1 MANETGQ
8 AGLKQTN
15 TFALKTREDVEKLI
29 LNNKRAFLEQ
39 IESNPQLRE
48 NFRTLLQTWDSSDLV
63 ELGLR
68 LQDRT
73 YYTLQKSPMLSI
85 VDSTPKNFVEWA
97 KNHMLQLRHNP
108 YHQLDS
114 FRDYHQMKLDEE
126 EEKYKLAQRKKEKQ
140 RMQEYEQ
147 KEKEKLEQQVKM
159 SIVILNKE
167 QKERLIASFITL
179 SEVNEKTKG
188 TAEFEVLQNFWRE
201 KYTSTFDSLAAIL
214 RQTGRDEKEVL
225 AATTILTPFV
235 EMLKGLNK
243 EDIENNINWFRAI
256 FKLPPNMSDAEV
268 VAYVD
273 QNKGNFNKIILANGA
288 DYNAVNDYNKNI
300 AEQILNNPA
309 ATDNQKEIA
318 RPLLAQSKEH
328 ANRTAALDEV
338 EREVQRSR
346 NYLLTDYERYGEQ
359 NNSGKIASRQ
369 SATPVKVSNR
379 TFEQLENMGKEY
391 NLFKKMAERTGS
403 NIADMAYH
411 VKQEQAV
418 EQNSIQSQSQ
428 SLETEQQAQMQQVN
442 GTKL

>member
-1 MANETGQ
+1 MANETGK
-8 AGLKQTN
+8 AGLQQTN

-48 NFRTLLQTWDSSDLV
+48 NFRTLLQTWDPSDLT

-85 VDSTPKNFVEWA
+85 VDSTPRNFVEWA

-114 FRDYHQMKLDEE
+114 FRDYNQMKLDEE

-140 RMQEYEQ
+140 RIQEYEQ

-167 QKERLIASFITL
+167 QKERLITSFITL

-235 EMLKGLNK
+235 EMLKGVNK
-243 EDIENNINWFRAI
+243 EDIENNVNWFRAI
-256 FKLPPNMSDAEV
+256 FKLPSNMSDAEV

-273 QNKGNFNKIILANGA
+273 QNKVNFNKIILANGA
-288 DYNAVNDYNKNI
+288 DYNAVNDYNKNV

-318 RPLLAQSKEH
+318 RPLLAQSKEYMTKDQ
-328 ANRTAALDEV
+328 ARDEV

-346 NYLLTDYERYGEQ
+346 NYLLIDYNRYEEQ
-359 NNSGKIASRQ
+359 NNSGKIASRE
-369 SATPVKVSNR
+369 STTPVKVSNK
-379 TFEQLENMGKEY
+379 TFEQLENMGKQY
-391 NLFKKMAERTGS
+391 NLFKKMAEQTGTD
-403 NIADMAYH
+403 IAEIAHKAQY
-411 VKQEQAV
+411 
-418 EQNSIQSQSQ
+418 EQNNIQNQNQSV
-428 SLETEQQAQMQQVN
+428 EIEQQNQIQQVN
-442 GTKL
+442 GSKI

>member
-1 MANETGQ
+1 MANEAGQ
-8 AGLKQTN
+8 AGLQQTN
-15 TFALKTREDVEKLI
+15 TFALRTREDVEKLI

-48 NFRTLLQTWDSSDLV
+48 NFRTLLQTWDPSDLT

-85 VDSTPKNFVEWA
+85 VDSTPKNFVAWA
-97 KNHMLQLRHNP
+97 KGHMLQLRHNP

-126 EEKYKLAQRKKEKQ
+126 EEKYKLAQKKKEKQ

-159 SIVILNKE
+159 YIVILNKE

-235 EMLKGLNK
+235 EMLKGVNK
-243 EDIENNINWFRAI
+243 EDIENNVNWFRAI

-273 QNKGNFNKIILANGA
+273 QNKGDFRKIILANGVG
-288 DYNAVNDYNKNI
+288 YNAVNDYNKNI

-309 ATDNQKEIA
+309 VTENQKALA

-328 ANRTAALDEV
+328 ISKAQAHEEVDAALDIRANQSYQYAE
-338 EREVQRSR
+338 
-346 NYLLTDYERYGEQ
+346 
-359 NNSGKIASRQ
+359 SGSDWQTNFNKALE
-369 SATPVKVSNR
+369 PVKVSNR

-391 NLFKKMAERTGS
+391 SLFKKLAEQTGT
-403 NIADMAYH
+403 D
-411 VKQEQAV
+411 VKELIENARKQHTAEH
-418 EQNSIQSQSQ
+418 SQSIE
-428 SLETEQQAQMQQVN
+428 LEQQAQLQQTS
-442 GTKL
+442 GSKM

>member
-8 AGLKQTN
+8 AGLQQTN
-15 TFALKTREDVEKLI
+15 TFALRTREDVEKLI

-48 NFRTLLQTWDSSDLV
+48 NFRTLLQTWDPSDLT

-114 FRDYHQMKLDEE
+114 FRDYNQMKLDEE

-214 RQTGRDEKEVL
+214 RQTGRDDKEVL

-235 EMLKGLNK
+235 EMLKGVNK
-243 EDIENNINWFRAI
+243 EDIENNVNWFRAI
-256 FKLPPNMSDAEV
+256 FKLPSNMSDAEV

-273 QNKGNFNKIILANGA
+273 QNKEDVRKIILANG
-288 DYNAVNDYNKNI
+288 VNYSAINEYNKNI
-300 AEQILNNPA
+300 AEQILNNQA
-309 ATDNQKEIA
+309 STANQKEIA

-328 ANRTAALDEV
+328 LSRVEAIDEV
-338 EREVQRSR
+338 EKSVRISKASEVQFDE
-346 NYLLTDYERYGEQ
+346 YLTDTPAQEKHSLQKSIRRD
-359 NNSGKIASRQ
+359 IV
-369 SATPVKVSNR
+369 PVKVSNK
-379 TFEQLENMGKEY
+379 TFEQLENMGKQY
-391 NLFKKMAERTGS
+391 NLFKKMAAQTGAD
-403 NIADMAYH
+403 IATVTAE
-411 VKQEQAV
+411 VENVEKQQTQTE
-418 EQNSIQSQSQ
+418 Q
-428 SLETEQQAQMQQVN
+428 SLAEQQQQQQQQQI
-442 GTKL
+442 LP

>member
-8 AGLKQTN
+8 AGLQQTN

-48 NFRTLLQTWDSSDLV
+48 NFRTLLQTWDPSDLT

-85 VDSTPKNFVEWA
+85 VDSTPRNFVEWA

-114 FRDYHQMKLDEE
+114 FRDYNQMKLDEE

-140 RMQEYEQ
+140 RIQEYEQ

-201 KYTSTFDSLAAIL
+201 KYTNTFDSLAAIL

-328 ANRTAALDEV
+328 LSRVEAIDEV

-346 NYLLTDYERYGEQ
+346 NYLRADYERYGEQ
-359 NNSGKIASRQ
+359 NNSGKIASRE
-369 SATPVKVSNR
+369 STTTPVKVSNR
-379 TFEQLENMGKEY
+379 TFAQLENMGKEY
-391 NLFKKMAERTGS
+391 NLFKKIAERTGTD
-403 NIADMAYH
+403 IAHIAEID
-411 VKQEQAV
+411 KQKQTSE
-418 EQNSIQSQSQ
+418 QSQSQ
-428 SLETEQQAQMQQVN
+428 SQNLEIEQQAHIQQTN
-442 GTKL
+442 GSKL

>member
-8 AGLKQTN
+8 AGLQQTN

-85 VDSTPKNFVEWA
+85 VDSAPKNFVEWA

-179 SEVNEKTKG
+179 SEVNDKTKG
-188 TAEFEVLQNFWRE
+188 TAEFEVLQSFWRE
-201 KYTSTFDSLAAIL
+201 KYTNTFDSLAATI

-235 EMLKGLNK
+235 EMLKGTTK
-243 EDIENNINWFRAI
+243 EDIENNVNWFRAI
-256 FKLPPNMSDAEV
+256 FKLPQSMSDKEV
-268 VAYVD
+268 VEYVN
-273 QNKGNFNKIILANGA
+273 QNKEDVRKIILANGV
-288 DYNAVNDYNKNI
+288 DYNAVNQYNKNI
-300 AEQILNNPA
+300 SEQILNNPA
-309 ATDNQKEIA
+309 ATENQKEIA

-328 ANRTAALDEV
+328 ISKAQAREEVNAALDMRAIQSSQYME
-338 EREVQRSR
+338 
-346 NYLLTDYERYGEQ
+346 
-359 NNSGKIASRQ
+359 SGSDWQTNFNKALE
-369 SATPVKVSNR
+369 PVKVSNR

-418 EQNSIQSQSQ
+418 EQNQSQNQ
-428 SLETEQQAQMQQVN
+428 SLEAEQQAQMQQVN

>member
-8 AGLKQTN
+8 AGLQQTN

-85 VDSTPKNFVEWA
+85 VDSAPKNFVEWA

-179 SEVNEKTKG
+179 SEVNDKTKG
-188 TAEFEVLQNFWRE
+188 TAEFEVLQSFWRE
-201 KYTSTFDSLAAIL
+201 KYTNTFDSLAATL

-235 EMLKGLNK
+235 EMLKGVNK
-243 EDIENNINWFRAI
+243 EDIENNVNWFRAI
-256 FKLPPNMSDAEV
+256 FKLPQSMSDKEV
-268 VAYVD
+268 VEYVN
-273 QNKGNFNKIILANGA
+273 QNKEDVRKIILANGV
-288 DYNAVNDYNKNI
+288 DYNAVNEYNKNI

-309 ATDNQKEIA
+309 ATENQKEIA

-328 ANRTAALDEV
+328 ISKAQAREEVNAALNV
-338 EREVQRSR
+338 SR
-346 NYLLTDYERYGEQ
+346 LDMGQVYQANGSNDWQTTFNKSLE
-359 NNSGKIASRQ
+359 
-369 SATPVKVSNR
+369 PVKVSNR

-418 EQNSIQSQSQ
+418 EQNQSQSQSQ
-428 SLETEQQAQMQQVN
+428 SLETEQQAQIQQVN

>member
-1 MANETGQ
+1 M
-8 AGLKQTN
+8 QTN
-15 TFALKTREDVEKLI
+15 TFALRTREDVEKLI

-48 NFRTLLQTWDSSDLV
+48 NFRTLLQTWDPSDLT

-97 KNHMLQLRHNP
+97 KGHMLQLRHNP

-126 EEKYKLAQRKKEKQ
+126 EEKYKLAQRRKEKQ

-201 KYTSTFDSLAAIL
+201 KYTNTFDSLAATL
-214 RQTGRDEKEVL
+214 RQTGCDEKETL

-235 EMLKGLNK
+235 EMLKGADK
-243 EDIENNINWFRAI
+243 EDIENNVNWFRAI
-256 FKLPPNMSDAEV
+256 FKLPQSMSDAEV
-268 VAYVD
+268 VEYVN
-273 QNKGNFNKIILANGA
+273 QNKEDVRKIILANGA
-288 DYNAVNDYNKNI
+288 DYNAVNDYNKNV
-300 AEQILNNPA
+300 AEQILDNPT
-309 ATDNQKEIA
+309 ATENQKEIA
-318 RPLLAQSKEH
+318 RPLLAQSKEY
-328 ANRTAALDEV
+328 TT
-338 EREVQRSR
+338 RS
-346 NYLLTDYERYGEQ
+346 YG
-359 NNSGKIASRQ
+359 STICS
-369 SATPVKVSNR
+369 
-379 TFEQLENMGKEY
+379 
-391 NLFKKMAERTGS
+391 
-403 NIADMAYH
+403 H
-411 VKQEQAV
+411 
-418 EQNSIQSQSQ
+418 
-428 SLETEQQAQMQQVN
+428 
-442 GTKL
+442 

>member
-1 MANETGQ
+1 MANEAGQ
-8 AGLKQTN
+8 AGLQQTN
-15 TFALKTREDVEKLI
+15 TFKLKTREDVEKLI

-48 NFRTLLQTWDSSDLV
+48 NFRTLLQTWDPSDLT
-63 ELGLR
+63 EIGLR

-85 VDSTPKNFVEWA
+85 VEPTPKNFVEWA

-235 EMLKGLNK
+235 EMLKGVNK
-243 EDIENNINWFRAI
+243 EDIENNVNWFRAI
-256 FKLPPNMSDAEV
+256 FKLPSNMSDAEV

-273 QNKGNFNKIILANGA
+273 QNKVNFNKIILANGVNYSA
-288 DYNAVNDYNKNI
+288 INEYNRNI
-300 AEQILNNPA
+300 AEQILNNQA
-309 ATDNQKEIA
+309 STENQRVLA

-328 ANRTAALDEV
+328 ADRTAALDEV
-338 EREVQRSR
+338 EKSVRISKAAEVQFDE
-346 NYLLTDYERYGEQ
+346 YLTDIPAQEKHSFRRD
-359 NNSGKIASRQ
+359 IV
-369 SATPVKVSNR
+369 PVKVSNR
-379 TFEQLENMGKEY
+379 TFEQLENMGKQY
-391 NLFKKMAERTGS
+391 NLFKKMAAQTGAD
-403 NIADMAYH
+403 IAKVTAE
-411 VKQEQAV
+411 VENVEKQQTQTE
-418 EQNSIQSQSQ
+418 Q
-428 SLETEQQAQMQQVN
+428 SLAEQQQQQV
-442 GTKL
+442 LP